1 MNIIL
6 VSQCS
11 GRALPETRRILDQ
24 FAERRG
30 ERVWQTPITNAGLK
44 TLRNLLGR
52 SARRNTAVACHWV
65 RGSNRTELLWI
76 VGNARRFNSSGAVP
90 TNWTKR
96 DILRQSDENDWSSL
110 WAVRIFSC
118 MAAMLHDLGK
128 ACDEFQQRLKKARYE
143 RNAYRHEWISI
154 RLLQAFVGDDSD
166 EDWISR
172 MGSGTAEYWD
182 KALHSLVRDGVDDN
196 LSGPFQ
202 SIHTPIARTLA
213 WLIMT
218 HHRLPILPDSRDVS
232 SALSKV
238 PENIEANW
246 NELGPQE
253 KGDVASYWQ
262 FDKGLP
268 VSNDA
273 WWKRM
278 AALAHEVEKHGVAAL
293 GKWAADLHVQHLSR
307 LVLMLADHGYSSRSA
322 TGKFKGRGAQAK
334 LYANTKLVKGKR
346 RLDQTLSEHLIGV
359 MRLAHQSS
367 RMLPFLSRELPR
379 LARCKR
385 LQRRTRND
393 KFTWQDK
400 AGRLV
405 ASCRETCGKHGA
417 FVVNMASTGCGK
429 TIANARIMYNMES
442 PDTGF
447 RCCFALGLRTLTQQ
461 TGKEYRRFLALD
473 STEVAIHTGGRSG
486 RKLAEHYASKAEGSG
501 AESAEELLGFGEH
514 VLYDG
519 NPDVFPSLRH
529 VLESP
534 EARSIITSPM
544 LVCTVDHLISATESV
559 RGGRQI
565 LPMLRLMGSDLVLD
579 ELDDYDTKDLPALTR
594 LVFWAGMLGS
604 RVLVSSATLPPSLV
618 QGMFLAYQ
626 KGREIFTRN
635 RGEVHEDQPPVCCM
649 WVDEFSVRQCS
660 CASEAS
666 FAADH
671 QKFVADR
678 VTRLSSLPA
687 QRFAK
692 IVPVDSSGCEVAKRF
707 ANTILSSSLSL
718 HQEHSSPDPVTQ
730 KLVSFGLVRMA
741 NIRPLYE
748 VALELYRQEIPND
761 TRIHLCVY
769 HSRFPLLLRSAI
781 EYMLDT
787 TLMRKE
793 PDAVFALDEI
803 RRQLDGS
810 VEVNHLFVVLASPV
824 AEVGRDHDYDW
835 AIVEPSSMRSVIQLA
850 GRVRRHRNGPYE
862 IPNIHLLN
870 ENVRSLKGER
880 VAFVRPGFENGGE
893 FCLDSHCL
901 SDLVVTEEVA
911 PVSAA
916 PRILERTELAPASSL
931 VDLEH
936 AHLRQQMIPPL
947 PQKMSAR
954 QRRVLKEKIPLGAYS
969 CWNVPQAMQ
978 TGILQQK
985 QRFRESSIREDD
997 FAFLPDESGED
1008 FNMVQFCNDIRDGAQ
1023 LFRNAKLERLDDSVC
1038 TARGIVLWG
1047 EVDYMAALR
1056 SLAGELGM
1064 DLDECARRFG
1074 TFSLPENAQGWL
1086 FHPALGFLPRE

>member
-6 VSQCS
+6 VSECS

-76 VGNARRFNSSGAVP
+76 VGNAQRFNGSGAVP

-110 WAVRIFSC
+110 WAVRILSC
-118 MAAMLHDLGK
+118 MAGLLHDLGK
-128 ACDEFQQRLKKARYE
+128 ACDEFQQRLKKMRYE

-166 EDWISR
+166 EEWISR
-172 MGSGTAEYWD
+172 MGSDVGEYWD
-182 KALHSLVRDGVDDN
+182 EALHSLTRDGIDDKP
-196 LSGPFQ
+196 SGPFQ
-202 SIHTPIARTLA
+202 SIHTPIARSLA

-218 HHRLPILPDSRDVS
+218 HHRLPVLPDSRDVS

-238 PENIEANW
+238 PDNIEADW
-246 NELGPQE
+246 IELGPRE
-253 KGDVASYWQ
+253 KVDVAAYWQ
-262 FDKGLP
+262 FEKGLP
-268 VSNDA
+268 VSNGA
-273 WWKRM
+273 WRKRM
-278 AALAHEVEKHGVAAL
+278 TALAREVEKHGVAEL
-293 GKWAADLHVQHLSR
+293 GKWAADPYVQHLSR
-307 LVLMLADHGYSSRSA
+307 MVLMLADHGYSSRSA
-322 TGKFKGRGAQAK
+322 TGKFKGRGAQAT
-334 LYANTKLVKGKR
+334 LYANTKLVNGRR

-379 LARCKR
+379 LARCRR
-385 LQRRTRND
+385 LQRRAQND
-393 KFTWQDK
+393 KFAWQDK
-400 AGRLV
+400 AGELA
-405 ASCRETCGKHGA
+405 ASCRGASRDHGA

-429 TIANARIMYNMES
+429 TIANARIMYNLES
-442 PDTGF
+442 PDNGF

-486 RKLAEHYASKAEGSG
+486 RKLAEHYASKAEASG
-501 AESAEELLGFGEH
+501 AESAGDLVDFGEH

-529 VLESP
+529 VLESSK
-534 EARSIITSPM
+534 ARSLITAPM
-544 LVCTVDHLISATESV
+544 LVCTVDHLISATESI

-565 LPMLRLMGSDLVLD
+565 LPMLRLLGSDLVLD
-579 ELDDYDTKDLPALTR
+579 ELDDYDIKDLPALTR

-635 RGEVHEDQPPVCCM
+635 RGVLHEDQPRVCCM
-649 WVDEFSVRQCS
+649 WVDEFSVHHSS

-666 FAADH
+666 FVAEH
-671 QKFVADR
+671 QKFVTDR
-678 VTRLSSLPA
+678 VARLSSLPA
-687 QRFAK
+687 RRFAE
-692 IVPVDSSGCEVAKRF
+692 IVPVGLSNGVLAKRV
-707 ANTILSSSLSL
+707 ADTILSSSLSL
-718 HQEHSSPDPVTQ
+718 HQAHSSPDPATL
-730 KLVSFGLVRMA
+730 KRVSFGLVRMA
-741 NIRPLYE
+741 NIGPLYE
-748 VALELYRQEIPND
+748 VAMELYRQEIPKD

-781 EYMLDT
+781 EYRLDT

-810 VEVNHLFVVLASPV
+810 DETNHLFVVLASPV

-850 GRVRRHRNGPYE
+850 GRVRRHRDGSCH

-870 ENVRSLKGER
+870 ENMRSLKGER
-880 VAFVRPGFENGGE
+880 VAFTRPGFEDGGE
-893 FCLDSHCL
+893 FALSSHSL
-901 SDLVVTEEVA
+901 SDLLAVQEVA

-916 PRILERTELAPASSL
+916 PRVLERAELAPAGSL

-936 AHLRQQMIPPL
+936 TRLRQQMLPPL
-947 PQKMSAR
+947 DKKMSAR
-954 QRRVLKEKIPLGAYS
+954 QRRVLKERIPMGAYS
-969 CWNVPQAMQ
+969 CWRVPQAMQ

-985 QRFRESSIREDD
+985 QRFRESSMEEGD
-997 FAFLPDESGED
+997 FALLPDESGED
-1008 FNMVQFCNDIRDGAQ
+1008 FNMVQFCNDICKGTQ
-1023 LFRNAKLERLDDSVC
+1023 LFQNAKLERLDDSVC
-1038 TARGIVLWG
+1038 TGRGIGPWA

-1064 DLDECARRFG
+1064 DLDECARKFG
-1074 TFSLPENAQGWL
+1074 TFSLPENAQGWF
-1086 FHPALGFLPRE
+1086 FHPALGFLPRK